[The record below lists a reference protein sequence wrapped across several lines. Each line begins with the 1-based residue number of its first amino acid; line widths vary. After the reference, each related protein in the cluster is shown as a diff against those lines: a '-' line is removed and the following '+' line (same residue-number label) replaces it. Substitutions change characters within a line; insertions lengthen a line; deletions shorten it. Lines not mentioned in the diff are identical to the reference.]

1 MSCPRNTI
9 CPRVGVRNLVRRL
22 KTVVLPAPFGP
33 MSAWIEPSRMAR
45 FTSFTATKPLNS
57 FVSPVADRIGAAA
70 AEAAAGSGAT
80 AAAIDALMRS
90 SPLVGDLA
98 AALLEGGEGLVA
110 RDGREVLVVVVGAL
124 ALLGLLDL
132 EQVHVVDH
140 AAVGEHLALAG
151 EEVVHRHLVQLRG
164 DRLGGVGAGRL

>member
-33 MSAWIEPSRMAR
+33 MRAWIEPSRMAR

-57 FVSPVADRIGAAA
+57 FVSPVADRMGSAA

-90 SPLVGDLA
+90 CPSMGHLSVGHLLVGYLA
-98 AALLEGGEGLVA
+98 AALLQGGEGLLA

-140 AAVGEHLALAG
+140 AAVGEH
-151 EEVVHRHLVQLRG
+151 
-164 DRLGGVGAGRL
+164 